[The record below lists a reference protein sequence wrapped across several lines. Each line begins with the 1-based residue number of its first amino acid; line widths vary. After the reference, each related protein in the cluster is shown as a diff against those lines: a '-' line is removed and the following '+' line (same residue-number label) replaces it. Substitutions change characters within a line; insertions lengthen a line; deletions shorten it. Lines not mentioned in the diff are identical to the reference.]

1 MNRYSLSQ
9 MARLPRLADLIM
21 PSCREFHP
29 EKLITQVGLYEAV
42 LIDTAEIQVFDM
54 EIAGVEPHLEV
65 SRDVEA
71 LHKFINL
78 KDRIM
83 LPCPDCKQSQPF
95 DIRHFYNPQK
105 VKISNEKPSFVLGSS
120 QRIPV
125 ESTYIYA
132 PVEDNKGERHSV
144 FDPPKVPKYRLSQNY
159 LRDFDQTQ
167 FHGIDF
173 NGYKHDCALAC
184 VDGIAEYLKEIRRD
198 YICTFDNLHRG
209 FVDFIIY
216 EAVDRYTLP
225 EILQQFE
232 KRRAS
237 DPAVEMNMD
246 EKKAAD
252 TYERLK
258 TCLIM
263 EKVGQYP
270 SMADLQMFD
279 IEKYRRVLNKDAF
292 RDFRTALGLYA
303 SGVGCGSF
311 VYLRRIFE
319 GLVIEAEAIASQMDG
334 WSAEEYRNRDFNKK
348 VEYLETFGQKL
359 IPDELSTVKTRIY
372 GVLSRGVHA
381 SSDQECI
388 ELFPAMKYVIEE
400 LLDHKIAKKEREEK
414 LKWIGSFL
422 GGS

>member
-21 PSCREFHP
+21 PSCREFYP

-95 DIRHFYNPQK
+95 DIGHFYNPQK
-105 VKISNEKPSFVLGSS
+105 AKIGNEKPTFTVGTSK
-120 QRIPV
+120 RIPV
-125 ESTYIYA
+125 ESANIYA
-132 PVEDNKGERHSV
+132 PVDDIKGEKYNV
-144 FDPPKVPKYRLSQNY
+144 FDPPNVPKYRIGQDY
-159 LRDFDQTQ
+159 LCDFDQTQ
-167 FHGIDF
+167 FQGIDF
-173 NGYKHDCALAC
+173 DRFKQDCALAC
-184 VDGIAEYLKEIRRD
+184 VDGITENLGEIRRD
-198 YICTFDNLHRG
+198 FICTLDILHRG

-216 EAVDRYTLP
+216 EAVDRYALP
-225 EILQQFE
+225 EILQRFE
-232 KRRAS
+232 KRRES
-237 DPAVEMNMD
+237 DPTVEMNTD
-246 EKKAAD
+246 EKKTAES
-252 TYERLK
+252 YGRLK
-258 TCLIM
+258 TCLVM

-279 IEKYRRVLNKDAF
+279 IEKYRRVLNKEAF
-292 RDFRTALGLYA
+292 RDFKTALGLYA

-319 GLVIEAEAIASQMDG
+319 GLVIEAETIASQMDG

-348 VEYLETFGQKL
+348 VEYLEIFGQKL

-422 GGS
+422 GES